1 MIKLFYKKEY
11 LKELELRRSR
21 EDCID
26 ALTGYLND
34 ANKAYQSESKLRA
47 HAEKLN
53 DSLSKNNIDL
63 QEDLILAN
71 EKMSKLSEKI
81 IVLEEHL
88 RVANGAKGGLTAKN
102 NAYEKEKGKLL
113 EELHTITSLNV
124 QLAEEN
130 KTLKE
135 KVSLL
140 EVELRELKIKTKTL
154 DKKDYK
160 VTKIKTG
167 KTANTL
173 KMGLKG
179 SAASLSPVRKF
190 ITEEFRATSE
200 VGGNEH

>member
-1 MIKLFYKKEY
+1 M
-11 LKELELRRSR
+11 
-21 EDCID
+21 
-26 ALTGYLND
+26 
-34 ANKAYQSESKLRA
+34 
-47 HAEKLN
+47 
-53 DSLSKNNIDL
+53 
-63 QEDLILAN
+63 
-71 EKMSKLSEKI
+71 
-81 IVLEEHL
+81 
-88 RVANGAKGGLTAKN
+88 TAKN

-113 EELHTITSLNV
+113 EELHTITSLNT

-130 KTLKE
+130 KMLKE
-135 KVSLL
+135 KVSVL

-160 VTKIKTG
+160 VTKIKSG